1 MTTAI
6 EYFRI
11 IAKQFAAVPD
21 SEIQVW
27 LDIAGLNANT
37 SCLVGDR
44 GALALAL
51 YAAHML
57 YLDVANSS
65 GEGGR
70 GSIKSEKEG
79 DLARTYG
86 ATVGDGT
93 WLGLSPY
100 GTQYSD
106 MLLGC
111 NGGAITTRY
120 GDSPPFLDAYLDTDT
135 LGRYGY

>member
-1 MTTAI
+1 MTTAA
-6 EYFRI
+6 EFFRI
-11 IAKQFAAVPD
+11 IAKQFADTVSDAD
-21 SEIQVW
+21 LAVW
-27 LDIAGLNANT
+27 LNIASLNGGVA
-37 SCLVGDR
+37 CLVGDR
-44 GALALAL
+44 ANLALAL

-57 YLDVANSS
+57 YLDATNTT

-86 ATVGDGT
+86 STVGDGT

-111 NGGAITTRY
+111 TGAGITTRF
-120 GDSPPFLDAYLDTDT
+120 GFNPPIIDDELM
-135 LGRYGY
+135 GRYGY